1 MTWILAAFIML
12 NGELHARMVE
22 TESKKE
28 CAQMQ
33 VAISAQYPDATV
45 ICVPVKGQGG

>member
-22 TESKKE
+22 TESRNA
-28 CAQMQ
+28 CVQMRDA
-33 VAISAQYPDATV
+33 VSAQYPAATV

>member
-22 TESKKE
+22 TESKNE
-28 CAQMQ
+28 CMQMRQ
-33 VAISAQYPDATV
+33 AVAAQYPAAPV
-45 ICVPVKGQGG
+45 ICVPVTGQGG

>member
-1 MTWILAAFIML
+1 VTWILAAFLML

-28 CAQMQ
+28 CIQMRD
-33 VAISAQYPDATV
+33 AISVQYPAATV
-45 ICVPVKGQGG
+45 ICVPVEGQGS